1 MNKLPT
7 LSTVDGGTRR
17 RVRNIPFES
26 KVLDDVDDDNWKNL
40 STVFEIDRNLKTQI
54 PFMGSALM
62 RILLK
67 ISITY
72 IIIAFVIH

>member
-7 LSTVDGGTRR
+7 LSTGDGGTHR

-26 KVLDDVDDDNWKNL
+26 KFVDNADDDKWKNL
-40 STVFEIDRNLKTQI
+40 GTVFEIDRNLKTQI

-62 RILLK
+62 RILLDHYN
-67 ISITY
+67 IYYNNTIFSI
-72 IIIAFVIH
+72 